1 MDQIIFL
8 AGDSQLQHSIALAA
22 LAIFLLLSVIPD
34 GKTAVW
40 RWREPA
46 LLCSIFFL
54 LYAIRWPIMAWPH
67 PINVDESQ
75 FVAAAVKATVDWVPW
90 RGVDNGT
97 SGPLNSYILAAP
109 ALLGASIDLFS
120 ARMVAVTL
128 LAVALGATYY
138 TLRWIYGAA
147 PARIAIVAPVLL
159 LSLTTLPD
167 FVHCTSEHFSIC
179 LTTVAMAAAAYLSQ
193 SQHLMSPRLVACA
206 ISGLCAGSSGFAKL
220 QSLPLAAAVFLAAAS
235 AIMIAAREKQIR
247 WRSELTIL
255 TVAAGVVPILMLVTL
270 WLTGELQNAFI
281 SYIQM
286 GLVQTQTGPDL
297 GVEFFFSNPSEYADF
312 LGTSIVV
319 TLLALLAAGALY
331 RRTVFTPT
339 SLWSFSSSILLL
351 LASIFA
357 IHRAHRPFAHYL
369 LFSIVPVTLFVGNWI
384 GLFHRSNLW
393 PRAATVLLPAT
404 FLLLLVKS
412 SAIVPTYYRAPKSSS
427 VPPEIDLLLR
437 YTNPGDRMALWGW
450 KPEYYIYTKTIM
462 ATRDPHTQ
470 RQQEPSPFQSF
481 FRDRYLRDLAANPPL
496 IFVDGVSPGSFVF
509 SDRATHGMESFPDLA
524 AFIHERYSL
533 AEEQNGVRIF
543 VLNN

>member
-8 AGDSQLQHSIALAA
+8 TGDSQWQRSIALAA

-34 GKTAVW
+34 GKTVVW

-54 LYAIRWPIMAWPH
+54 LYAMRWPIMAWPH
-67 PINVDESQ
+67 PINIDEGQ
-75 FVAAAVKATVDWVPW
+75 FVAAAVKTTVDWVPW

-109 ALLGASIDLFS
+109 ALLGVSIDLFS

-128 LAVALGATYY
+128 LAVALGATYCA
-138 TLRWIYGAA
+138 LRWIYGAA

-159 LSLTTLPD
+159 LSLTTFHD
-167 FVHCTSEHFSIC
+167 FVHCTSEHFSIY

-193 SQHLMSPRLVACA
+193 SQHSMSRRLVACA
-206 ISGLCAGSSGFAKL
+206 ISGLCAGSSAFAKL

-235 AIMIAAREKQIR
+235 AIMIAARDKRIR
-247 WRSELTIL
+247 WRYELTIL
-255 TVAAGVVPILMLVTL
+255 TVAAGIVSIFMLVTL

-286 GLVQTQTGPDL
+286 GLVQTQTGTDI
-297 GVEFFFSNPSEYADF
+297 GVEFFFSYPSEYADF

-319 TLLALLAAGALY
+319 ALLAAGALY
-331 RRTVFTPT
+331 RRTVFTPS
-339 SLWSFSSSILLL
+339 SLWLFSSSLLLL

-357 IHRAHRPFAHYL
+357 IHRAHRPFPHYL
-369 LFSIVPVTLFVGNWI
+369 LFSIVPVTLFLGNWI
-384 GLFHRSNLW
+384 GLLHRSNLW
-393 PRAATVLLPAT
+393 PRVATFLLPAT
-404 FLLLLVKS
+404 FLLLLGKS
-412 SAIVPTYYRAPKSSS
+412 SASVPTYYRAPIPS
-427 VPPEIDLLLR
+427 VPPEIHLLRR
-437 YTNPGDRMALWGW
+437 YTNPGDRMALWCW
-450 KPEYYIYTKTIM
+450 KPEYYVYTKTIM

-481 FRDRYLRDLAANPPL
+481 FRDRYLRDLTASPPPV
-496 IFVDGVSPGSFVF
+496 FVDGVAPGSFSF
-509 SDRATHGMESFPDLA
+509 ADRATHGMESFPDLA

-533 AEEQNGVRIF
+533 AEELNGVRIF